1 LRNEVKTM
9 TVKDVSK
16 IECKFFHGS
25 MYGVNYM
32 YEVSPE
38 EMIWANFFKES
49 GSFAPDH
56 LEVNNAP
63 LRESQWEIIAS
74 ALEPLIPELVEY
86 VPKVKDPSEPEVEML
101 DGPNEYIFKIT
112 WKTDDGEKEVEY
124 CIPPHELYDPLVS
137 AIRKTAESL
146 I

>member
-1 LRNEVKTM
+1 M
-9 TVKDVSK
+9 TANDIVK

-56 LEVNNAP
+56 CEVNNAP
-63 LRESQWEIIAS
+63 IRESHWQTILDAV
-74 ALEPLIPELVEY
+74 EPLIPELRELP
-86 VPKVKDPSEPEVEML
+86 PKAEKPNDPEFICL

-124 CIPPHELYDPLVS
+124 CIPPHELFDPLVD
-137 AIRKTAESL
+137 AIRTVAESL

>member
-1 LRNEVKTM
+1 M
-9 TVKDVSK
+9 TANDIVK

-25 MYGVNYM
+25 MYGVNYI
-32 YEVSPE
+32 YEVTPDE
-38 EMIWANFFKES
+38 VIWANYFKQT

-56 LEVNNAP
+56 REVNNAP
-63 LRESQWEIIAS
+63 LRESQWQIIAS
-74 ALEPLIPELVEY
+74 ALEPLIPELEEY
-86 VPKVKDPSEPEVEML
+86 VPRVKDPSEPEVEML

-124 CIPPHELYDPLVS
+124 CIPPHELYDPLPAALQAV
-137 AIRKTAESL
+137 AESL